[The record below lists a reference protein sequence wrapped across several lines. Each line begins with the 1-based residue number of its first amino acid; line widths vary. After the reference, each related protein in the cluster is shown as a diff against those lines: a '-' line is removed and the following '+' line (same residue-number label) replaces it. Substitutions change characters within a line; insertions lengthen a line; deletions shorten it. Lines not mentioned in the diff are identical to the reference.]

1 MPRSRRS
8 TSRMGVVGDEGSAAI
23 EFIGL
28 GVLLLVPVVYL
39 VVAMAAIQGAAL
51 AVEGAARQAA
61 RVFVQGSDVR
71 DAQAAASR
79 AIAFALADHSVTVES
94 SRVSVAC
101 SPVPQNCLTRRGF
114 VTITI
119 DISVP
124 LPLAPPFLS
133 DAFPVAI
140 PLSATA
146 TQQVSR
152 FAGAG

>member
-1 MPRSRRS
+1 MLRSNRW
-8 TSRMGVVGDEGSAAI
+8 TDDEGSAAI

-28 GVLLLVPVVYL
+28 GLLLLVPVVYL

-61 RVFVQGSDVR
+61 RVFVQGADVR

-79 AIAFALADHSVTVES
+79 AIMFALADHSVTADS
-94 SRVSVAC
+94 SRVSVVCA
-101 SPVPQNCLTRRGF
+101 PAPQNCLTRRGF
-114 VTITI
+114 VTITLELT
-119 DISVP
+119 VP
-124 LPLAPPFLS
+124 LPLAPAFLG
-133 DAFPVAI
+133 DAFPLTI
-140 PLSATA
+140 PLAATA